1 MRDLMKY
8 TVTFC
13 LALGLFLQSSVS
25 MGAEGKKAEPA
36 TLKVAILPYL
46 SYAPFFISQEEGY
59 FAEQGIQIEVIKF
72 ANSPDAIPALAQ
84 GQLDVAGGIMT
95 VSMLNAMAH
104 GARLRF
110 VADKSYC
117 DPAGCVYMGLFAKR
131 TLVEAG
137 ELANPVQLK
146 GRRIAIN
153 EASTE
158 GYWVQKVLATAGLNL
173 DDVRTGDIPDPVML
187 SAFEKGAIDLG
198 TPAEPWGTRIVN
210 AGHAVLWMPMSK
222 VVPDFQF
229 GVVLFGPNLLD
240 KNPEAG
246 KRFMIAYLKGV
257 EQYRKGKTER
267 NLEILMA
274 HTGLDR
280 ELLKQACWPPFR
292 AGGCINSESVL
303 DFQAW
308 AREKGYLEKSVT
320 QEQFW
325 DARFVDYAEQIM
337 KKASR

>member
-1 MRDLMKY
+1 MKY
-8 TVTFC
+8 ALSFF
-13 LALGLFLQSSVS
+13 LALGLSLQSIVS
-25 MGAEGKKAEPA
+25 MGAEGRQAEPVI
-36 TLKVAILPYL
+36 LKLAILPYL

-59 FAEQGIQIEVIKF
+59 FAEQGIQIDVIKF
-72 ANSPDAIPALAQ
+72 ANSPDAVPALAQ
-84 GQLDVAGGIMT
+84 GQLDVAGGLMT
-95 VSMLNAMAH
+95 VGMLNAMAH

-117 DPAGCVYMGLFAKR
+117 DPTGCVYMGLVAKR
-131 TLVEAG
+131 TLVESG
-137 ELANPVQLK
+137 ELADPVQLK

-153 EASTE
+153 EASAE
-158 GYWVQKVLATAGLNL
+158 GYWVQKLLTTAGLRL
-173 DDVRTGDIPDPVML
+173 DDVKTGDIPDPVML

-198 TPAEPWGTRIVN
+198 TPAEPWITRIVN
-210 AGHAVLWMPMSK
+210 AGHAVLWMPMNQ

-246 KRFMIAYLKGV
+246 KRFMVAYLKGV
-257 EQYRKGKTER
+257 EQYRKGKTGR
-267 NLEILMA
+267 NLEILVA

-292 AGGCINSESVL
+292 ASGRINSESVL

-308 AREKGYLEKSVT
+308 AIEKEYLARSVT

-337 KKASR
+337 NKGSR